1 MARFSTAVA
10 LVLTLVASNA
20 ATFVCLSDCARPRSA
35 PLKAHQAAE
44 RPAVDGSCHRDG
56 EGDAGAEVTRVG
68 GAPHDCRSHATDVTS
83 ILSTP
88 RQTAAAPLRAAMT
101 PGIVGHDAFDASR
114 LRAISAVVSLHDLA
128 PPGPPPAVGAPL
140 RI

>member
-1 MARFSTAVA
+1 MARFATTVA

-20 ATFVCLSDCARPRSA
+20 ATLVCLSNCALPRSA
-35 PLKAHQAAE
+35 LLETRQAAE
-44 RPAVDGSCHRDG
+44 PPAVDGSCHRDG
-56 EGDAGAEVTRVG
+56 EDDAGAEVTRVG
-68 GAPHDCRSHATDVTS
+68 GAPHDCRSHAADVTS

-101 PGIVGHDAFDASR
+101 PGSVGHDAFGASR
-114 LRAISAVVSLHDLA
+114 LRAVSTVISPHDLA
-128 PPGPPPAVGAPL
+128 PPGPPPAVSAPL